1 MYKKIK
7 ILCKEKGI
15 SVHALEREI
24 GLGGGTISR
33 WQYSNPGFETV
44 QKVANYF
51 GVSIDFLSG
60 IEKDKENTRTERIFQ
75 KISNLDS
82 KHLKQLEAYLNILGG
97 DYE

>member
-1 MYKKIK
+1 MYNKIK

-15 SVHALEREI
+15 SIHALEKEI

-33 WQYSNPGFETV
+33 WQNSNPRFETV
-44 QKVANYF
+44 LKVANYL

-60 IEKDKENTRTERIFQ
+60 EKDKESTRTERIFQ

-82 KHLKQLEAYLNILGG
+82 KNLKQLEAYLNILGG
-97 DYE
+97 EYE

>member
-1 MYKKIK
+1 MYNKIK

-15 SVHALEREI
+15 SVHALEKEI

-33 WQYSNPGFETV
+33 WQNSNPGFETV
-44 QKVANYF
+44 LKVANYL

-60 IEKDKENTRTERIFQ
+60 EKDKEKTRTERIFQ

-82 KHLKQLEAYLNILGG
+82 KNLKQLEAYLNILGG
-97 DYE
+97 NYE